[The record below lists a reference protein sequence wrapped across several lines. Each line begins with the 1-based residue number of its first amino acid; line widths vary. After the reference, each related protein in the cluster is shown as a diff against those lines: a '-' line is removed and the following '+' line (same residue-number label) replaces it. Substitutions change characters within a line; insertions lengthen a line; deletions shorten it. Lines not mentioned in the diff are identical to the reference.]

1 MSTTKRA
8 EVISLMIQDQV
19 NAMLDEQGSKPWPTV
34 SHIQNLLSFG
44 LRVNNE
50 DEFRIQISAYP
61 ENQPGTYVLI
71 LNGWFSIPD
80 TQFKESNIYALSVPQ
95 GGIYAQNYLIE
106 SIDDDEELYSEIYKR
121 IREFIPECVL
131 SILT

>member
-61 ENQPGTYVLI
+61 ENRPGTYVLI

-106 SIDDDEELYSEIYKR
+106 SIDDDEELFSEIYKR